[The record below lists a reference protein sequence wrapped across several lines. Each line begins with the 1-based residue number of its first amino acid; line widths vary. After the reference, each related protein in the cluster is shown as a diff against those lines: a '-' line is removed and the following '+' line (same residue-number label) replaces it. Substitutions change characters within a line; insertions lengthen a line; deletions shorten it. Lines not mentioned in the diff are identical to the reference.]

1 MSLSP
6 ESLSLE
12 AARRSFSSNS
22 SSTAPPNFFSVEEDY
37 DYKKYDY
44 SIIDS
49 KPLPLLPS
57 SISEEYLPR
66 FTEYPGSFMTS
77 S

>member
-12 AARRSFSSNS
+12 AARRSISSNS
-22 SSTAPPNFFSVEEDY
+22 SSTAPQKSFSTLEEDY
-37 DYKKYDY
+37 DFKKDDF

-57 SISEEYLPR
+57 DESNPYSI
-66 FTEYPGSFMTS
+66 EYPSSFMA
-77 S
+77 